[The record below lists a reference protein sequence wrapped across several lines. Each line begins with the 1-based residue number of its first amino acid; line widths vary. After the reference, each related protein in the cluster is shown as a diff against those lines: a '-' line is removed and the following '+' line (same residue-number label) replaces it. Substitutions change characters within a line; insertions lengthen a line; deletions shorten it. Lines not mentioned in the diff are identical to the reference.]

1 MEAVKIDIII
11 PNSESIGVQKLPSP
25 SPVAISRANNLPLTP
40 AQLALLGRAKDCHP
54 NIPDDEKHRRISRS
68 HCLLEINPPDIRIR
82 DFGSKNGTFVN
93 GKKIGQREAHHT
105 PEYAAQIQFPE

>member
-1 MEAVKIDIII
+1 MTSKVTLTITGGNLKGQEFTFGSHTTCII
-11 PNSESIGVQKLPSP
+11 S
-25 SPVAISRANNLPLTP
+25 
-40 AQLALLGRAKDCHP
+40 RAKDCHP

-105 PEYAAQIQFPE
+105 PEYDAQIQFPE